1 MNTTSSKLRKVMYL
15 TFPHHLE
22 FTPGAAL
29 ATIWIL

>member
-1 MNTTSSKLRKVMYL
+1 MYL
-15 TFPHHLE
+15 AVPHHLE